1 MEDKSIKEKHRGM
14 TNYRGFFFF
23 GSALNTLQQQQQQQQ
38 QALILNFWGRLWI
51 LSKLVRVGHMNSFP
65 PLYSI

>member
-14 TNYRGFFFF
+14 TNCRGSFIF
-23 GSALNTLQQQQQQQQ
+23 GSALNTLQQQQQ

>member
-1 MEDKSIKEKHRGM
+1 M
-14 TNYRGFFFF
+14 TNYRVFFLLSF
-23 GSALNTLQQQQQQQQ
+23 GSAFITLQQQQQQQQQ
-38 QALILNFWGRLWI
+38 QALILNFWGWLWI

>member
-23 GSALNTLQQQQQQQQ
+23 GSALNTLQQQ